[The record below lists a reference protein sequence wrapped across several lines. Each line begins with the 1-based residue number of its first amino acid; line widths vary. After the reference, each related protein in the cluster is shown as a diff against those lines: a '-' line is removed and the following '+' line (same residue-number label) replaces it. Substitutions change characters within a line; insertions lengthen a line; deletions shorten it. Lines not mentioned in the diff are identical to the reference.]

1 MSESIKQHELNN
13 PLLESLGIELTRWEA
28 GISEF
33 GLAIA
38 PKHLNRGGSLQG
50 GVAATMLD
58 AACGYAG
65 LITEPNESPGNGLTL
80 MLTISYLSRVS
91 TGRIRAAGRLTRS
104 GRSVY
109 FASAE
114 LINEQGGLIATAQ
127 GAFKRIAERSAGSL

>member
-1 MSESIKQHELNN
+1 MTESARKYELNN
-13 PLLESLGIELTRWEA
+13 PLLEWLNIELTRWGV

-38 PKHLNRGGSLQG
+38 PKHLNRGGSLHG

-65 LITEPNESPGNGLTL
+65 LITEANELPGNGLTL

-104 GRSVY
+104 GRSLY

-127 GAFKRIAERSAGSL
+127 GTFKRTAERSSGSL

>member
-1 MSESIKQHELNN
+1 MTESAKQGEFNN
-13 PLLESLGIELTRWEA
+13 PFLELLGIELIRWGL

-33 GLAIA
+33 GLTLAT
-38 PKHLNRGGSLQG
+38 KHLNRDGSLQG

-65 LITEPNESPGNGLTL
+65 LITGPNESPGNGVTL

-104 GRSVY
+104 GRSLY

-127 GAFKRIAERSAGSL
+127 GTFKRNADRSAGSL